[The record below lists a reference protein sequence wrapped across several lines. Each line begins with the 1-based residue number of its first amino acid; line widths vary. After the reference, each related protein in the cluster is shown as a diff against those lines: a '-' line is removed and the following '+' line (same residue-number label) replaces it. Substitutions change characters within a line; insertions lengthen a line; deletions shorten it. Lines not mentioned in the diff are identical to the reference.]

1 MKIAHLTTVHPRYDT
16 RIFQKMCCSLAEEGH
31 AVTLY
36 VADGLGD
43 EWSKGVQIVDI
54 GKPRNRALRACL
66 ATAQMW
72 LRALRSDH
80 QILHFHDPELIP
92 GGLLMRLGRP
102 IIIYD
107 IHEYYRE
114 HLRQTASLPTFLSAL
129 LVLLYDLMERCASA
143 CLQAC
148 IVVSP
153 HMLKVLPLR
162 NAFIIENYVRA
173 EEFRPGAAPPSARPL
188 LACYVGVLSKERHVK
203 IMIEAVA
210 RAGARLALAGRWYP
224 PSYRDRL
231 STGAS
236 WQSVDEWGLLDRGQ
250 VQNLFDQSRAGLLIL
265 DVHGDEQH
273 ASSNKLFEYMAAG
286 LPVIASDL
294 HFTREVIRRH
304 QCGLLVSSPTSAS
317 ALAAAIKWILDHPA
331 EAEQMGRAGRRA
343 VEQHYSWDRM
353 QERLV
358 QLYADLLQRAGQRT

>member
-1 MKIAHLTTVHPRYDT
+1 
-16 RIFQKMCCSLAEEGH
+16 MCCSLAEAGH

-43 EWSKGVQIVDI
+43 EWSKGVQIMDI

-66 ATAQMW
+66 ATAQTW
-72 LRALRSDH
+72 IKASRSGH
-80 QILHFHDPELIP
+80 QILHFHDPELIA
-92 GGLLMRLGRP
+92 GALLARLASP

-114 HLRQTASLPTFLSAL
+114 HLRHTASLPAFLSAL
-129 LVLLYDLMERCASA
+129 LALLYDLAERCASA

-153 HMLKVLPLR
+153 HMLQVLPLR
-162 NAFIIENYVRA
+162 NAIIIENHVRS
-173 EEFRPGAAPPSARPL
+173 EEFRPGSAPPSARPL
-188 LACYVGVLSKERHVK
+188 LACYVGVLSKERHVET
-203 IMIEAVA
+203 MLEAVA
-210 RAGARLALAGRWYP
+210 RVGARLALAGRWYP

-231 STGAS
+231 STRAS
-236 WQSVDEWGLLDRGQ
+236 WQRVDEWGLLDRGQ

-265 DVHGDEQH
+265 DLHGDEQH
-273 ASSNKLFEYMAAG
+273 SSSNKLFEYMAAG

-294 HFTREVIRRH
+294 HFTREVILRH
-304 QCGLLVSSPTSAS
+304 RCGLLVSPPTSKA
-317 ALAAAIKWILDHPA
+317 ALAAAIKWILDHPT

-343 VEQHYSWDRM
+343 VEQHYSWD
-353 QERLV
+353 
-358 QLYADLLQRAGQRT
+358 GK